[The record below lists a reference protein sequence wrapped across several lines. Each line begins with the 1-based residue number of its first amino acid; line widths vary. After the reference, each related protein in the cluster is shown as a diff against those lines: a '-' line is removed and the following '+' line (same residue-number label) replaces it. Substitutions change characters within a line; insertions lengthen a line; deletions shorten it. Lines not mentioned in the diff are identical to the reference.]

1 MNLDPQK
8 NFYDE
13 KRYFQGKDNPGDPHP
28 ESVTREPL
36 PRGQII
42 FGVVFLGFIAFLA
55 LLNIKSAREEL
66 HATTHAP
73 APAAAPLQNPVP
85 ATK

>member
-1 MNLDPQK
+1 MAHMPSLDPQK

-13 KRYFQGKDNPGDPHP
+13 KRYFMGKDNPGDAHP
-28 ESVTREPL
+28 EPTTSGI

-42 FGVVFLGFIAFLA
+42 FGLIFIAFVAVLA
-55 LLNIKSAREEL
+55 LLNIRSAREEL
-66 HATTHAP
+66 AP
-73 APAAAPLQNPVP
+73 APAAPAS

>member
-1 MNLDPQK
+1 MAMPDNQK

-13 KRYFQGKDNPGDPHP
+13 KRYFQGKDNPGDAHP
-28 ESVTREPL
+28 DPVVGGV

-42 FGVVFLGFIAFLA
+42 FGVLFIGFVAVLA
-55 LLNIKSAREEL
+55 LLNIRSAQKEL
-66 HATTHAP
+66 VPAHPAP
-73 APAAAPLQNPVP
+73 APVT

>member
-1 MNLDPQK
+1 MALDNQK

-13 KRYFQGKDNPGDPHP
+13 KRYFQGKDNPGEAHP
-28 ESVTREPL
+28 DAKTREPM

-42 FGVVFLGFIAFLA
+42 VGVLFLAFVAAMA
-55 LLNIKSAREEL
+55 LLNIRSANKQL
-66 HATTHAP
+66 VPIQAAP
-73 APAAAPLQNPVP
+73 PAAAPATGPIP